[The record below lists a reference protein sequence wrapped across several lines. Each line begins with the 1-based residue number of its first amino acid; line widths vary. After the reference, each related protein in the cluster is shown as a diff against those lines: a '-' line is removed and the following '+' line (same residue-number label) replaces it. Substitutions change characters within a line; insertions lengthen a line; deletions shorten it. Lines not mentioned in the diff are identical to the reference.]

1 MASSRALTGGTNDV
15 NPQPLRARVTLTALT
30 TRTRAL
36 SSIALPVPVQ
46 RLGAGN
52 RAQVLEILK
61 IDWDWRAPFVGNAK
75 VIGNGTVT
83 ITVSTRSNGTTNV
96 PTFGCADPYSI
107 MHIVEQAVPALPQTT
122 EADAAGYV
130 DFASSGTRDLTDGAG
145 HGVLMGMDTIYIQ
158 FTAKFQHNATSTAPD
173 CNLCIWYR
181 WKNVGFSEYVGMVT
195 SS

>member
-15 NPQPLRARVTLTALT
+15 NPQPLRARITLTALT
-30 TRTRAL
+30 TDTRAL

-61 IDWDWRAPFVGNAK
+61 IDWDMNAPWTGTQAIQK
-75 VIGNGTVT
+75 VAYTL
-83 ITVSTRSNGTTNV
+83 TVSTRSNGTTNV
-96 PTFGCADPYSI
+96 PTFGSADPYSI
-107 MHIVEQAVPALPQTT
+107 MHFAKNISIEGIAT
-122 EADAAGYV
+122 AGT
-130 DFASSGTRDLTDGAG
+130 SGITVYDSDSRDLSDGAG

-158 FTAKFQHNATSTAPD
+158 FTALSQFSAGTSVAPSA
-173 CNLCIWYR
+173 NLCIWYR